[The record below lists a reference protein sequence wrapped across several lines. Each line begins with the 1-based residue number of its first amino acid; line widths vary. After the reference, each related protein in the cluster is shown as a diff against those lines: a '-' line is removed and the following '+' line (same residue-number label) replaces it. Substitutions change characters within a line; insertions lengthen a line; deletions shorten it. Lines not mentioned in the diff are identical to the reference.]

1 MVSIMLCQRAIT
13 GEPKI
18 TMLTDCWNDYVTFDL
33 FRLSETNIDEVADA
47 SDETW
52 LLSISSTESSTVKV
66 MLGAGDTSG
75 ARALRSRSVNKDN
88 TFEGV
93 ASARFVF
100 FYSRCSMIFKVVIE
114 LIVSPTSN
122 S

>member
-33 FRLSETNIDEVADA
+33 FRLSETNIDEVGDA

-52 LLSISSTESSTVKV
+52 LLSSSSTESPTMQT

-75 ARALRSRSVNKDN
+75 ARVLRSSKKCRQ
-88 TFEGV
+88 GQ
-93 ASARFVF
+93 
-100 FYSRCSMIFKVVIE
+100 YI
-114 LIVSPTSN
+114 
-122 S
+122 